1 MSSSDAKESIG
12 QGISLKERMA
22 ALQGKGGFGP
32 VTPPPK
38 PTTEKPKWKP
48 PPKPVNPPSP
58 SEEKPPVDF
67 EAVIRS
73 PPLETDPIET
83 PAEKTAESAE
93 QGDVGNEL
101 DDDPEEEERQRR
113 AAIAAR
119 MQRLGGAR
127 IGMSPPVIAP
137 KPPTRR
143 FSVQK
148 EEEAKSGVTSPPPVA
163 EDVSNETNEPRPE
176 GSEGLVDKSVTSQ
189 KPPTSMPVPA
199 APRRVAPP
207 RRKKETPKVSDEL
220 PAPSQEGENVP
231 EAKIP
236 LPESTSNLLAD
247 AEGEKIE
254 GLLDV
259 KPEPVSTAESS
270 LPIKG
275 ESPELAKDSSLVTE
289 RSTSPTLVKP
299 GDHDD
304 VPEDARAPS
313 TPKEDQ
319 PAPLLSEDQLGELV
333 EEGQKEIEERSGV
346 DQPEQDLEEP
356 LAEISKDEEP
366 AGFNTT
372 ADREDEAEVLPAEPG
387 VTEDKPEEQPE
398 GEEDEVTRRARI
410 AVRLANSGGFNPFA
424 GGPSVRKPSES
435 SIPERRTSVETPGQ
449 FKPTL
454 HEEHEPPVQPLA
466 RRDADSL
473 DDTTGSPT
481 TEAKEEDKLFDTLKR
496 AEGDS

>member
-1 MSSSDAKESIG
+1 
-12 QGISLKERMA
+12 
-22 ALQGKGGFGP
+22 
-32 VTPPPK
+32 
-38 PTTEKPKWKP
+38 
-48 PPKPVNPPSP
+48 
-58 SEEKPPVDF
+58 
-67 EAVIRS
+67 
-73 PPLETDPIET
+73 
-83 PAEKTAESAE
+83 
-93 QGDVGNEL
+93 
-101 DDDPEEEERQRR
+101 
-113 AAIAAR
+113 
-119 MQRLGGAR
+119 
-127 IGMSPPVIAP
+127 
-137 KPPTRR
+137 
-143 FSVQK
+143 
-148 EEEAKSGVTSPPPVA
+148 
-163 EDVSNETNEPRPE
+163 
-176 GSEGLVDKSVTSQ
+176 
-189 KPPTSMPVPA
+189 MPVPA

-254 GLLDV
+254 GPLNV

-275 ESPELAKDSSLVTE
+275 DSPELAKDSSLVTE

-319 PAPLLSEDQLGELV
+319 PAPLLSEDQLAELV

-366 AGFNTT
+366 AGPDTT

-387 VTEDKPEEQPE
+387 VTEDKLEEQPE

-424 GGPSVRKPSES
+424 GGPPVRKPSES

-454 HEEHEPPVQPLA
+454 HEEQEPPVRPLA

-496 AEGDS
+496 VEDNDGNLDENEEFDDEGVHSDDVDAELEEVPPPPPFAVHPPPSLISQSAPRNQRAPGSRIPTESSDHPDEKPGPPPPLPPGRPSAAPPPPPAPTRPIPSRQKAESQESHEVASRNSEEYEEERSATSFDFPRYTDTISIVQRDVSQQDPPEPEILADEDGGRVFPSPQSLECRINP